1 MEISKLA
8 YEMASPDY
16 INFFYGLEPITK
28 AQLLQKQFSL
38 YKGINHQLIDAIYNR
53 LYELLTEDQR
63 YKVHIR
69 T

>member
-1 MEISKLA
+1 
-8 YEMASPDY
+8 MASPDY

-53 LYELLTEDQR
+53 LYELFTED
-63 YKVHIR
+63 
-69 T
+69 